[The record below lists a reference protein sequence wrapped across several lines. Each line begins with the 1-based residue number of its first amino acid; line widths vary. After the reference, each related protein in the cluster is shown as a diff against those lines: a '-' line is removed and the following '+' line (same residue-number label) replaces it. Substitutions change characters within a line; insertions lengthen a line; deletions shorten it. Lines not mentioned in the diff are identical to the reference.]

1 MAGQGDRTSKSI
13 RNIIYGVGFYAVN
26 LVLSF
31 VSNRVF
37 LSQLGA
43 DLFGLNAT
51 VISIIESLNIAE
63 LGIATAMASSLYGP
77 LARGDSRSTTE
88 LIALQGWAYK
98 WIATFILV
106 AACVIMLFF
115 PSIFEGE
122 TVPIGYAYATCVVIL
137 IGSMSTY
144 FLNYREIVLSANQ
157 QEYAVTAAYRIPSLI
172 RLTLQIL
179 VMQFL
184 DHGYVWW
191 LVLQALGYVMI
202 ATLVRRAVKRHHP
215 YVYDKV
221 ENPWAL
227 RHKYPDVLRKVK
239 QLFVHCVSSVVL
251 IRVSPIVVYA
261 FTSLALVAAYTN
273 YLLIKTGL
281 EVLFGS
287 LTNGVKGSVGNVIA
301 SDGEEKKWS
310 VFRLLSEGVML
321 MAAVGTYGFFTFA
334 DSFVAAWVG
343 PDMVLGGWPLTL
355 ISAVLFISLSRTAV
369 DLYLNVHG
377 YFGDIWAPLTEAGL
391 NLALSVLFG
400 SMWGLTGVL
409 LGVLTSLIVIVLGW
423 KPYFLF
429 RVKSGR
435 SPWPYWL
442 RYLRGAVVAVAVGF
456 GLNRVVG
463 LVCGQMPQPGEVE
476 MIPLLVRMAWQ
487 TALYGVVLLLVS
499 YPMDSGLRGFVGK
512 ALRVVRK

>member
-1 MAGQGDRTSKSI
+1 MATQGDRASKSI
-13 RNIIYGVGFYAVN
+13 KNIIYGVGFYAVN

-31 VSNRVF
+31 ISNRVF
-37 LSQLGA
+37 LSQIGA

-51 VISIIESLNIAE
+51 VTSIIESLNIAE

-77 LARGDSRSTTE
+77 LARGDNRSTTE

-98 WIATFILV
+98 WVATFILV

-122 TVPIGYAYATCVVIL
+122 AVPIGYAYATCVVIL
-137 IGSMSTY
+137 IGTMSTY

-179 VMQFL
+179 AMEFL

-191 LVLQALGYVMI
+191 LAIQALGYVMI
-202 ATLVRRAVKRHHP
+202 AVLVRRAVKKHHP
-215 YVYDKV
+215 YVYGKV

-227 RHKYPDVLRKVK
+227 RHKYPEVLRKVK
-239 QLFVHCVSSVVL
+239 QLFVHCVSTVVL

-261 FTSLALVAAYTN
+261 FTSLALVASYTN

-281 EVLFGS
+281 EMLFGS
-287 LTNGVKGSVGNVIA
+287 LSNGVRGSVGNVVA
-301 SDGEEKKWS
+301 SDCDDKKWA
-310 VFRLLSEGVML
+310 VFRALSAGILL
-321 MAAVGTYGFFTFA
+321 MAAVGAYGFYTFA

-343 PDMVLGGWPLTL
+343 PDMVLGGWPLVL
-355 ISAVLFISLSRTAV
+355 LSAMLFVTLSRAAV
-369 DLYLNVHG
+369 DLYITTHG
-377 YFGDIWAPLTEAGL
+377 YFNDIWAPLTEAGL

-400 SMWGLTGVL
+400 YFWGLTGVL
-409 LGVLTSLIVIVLGW
+409 TGVLMSLVVIVLGW
-423 KPYFLF
+423 KPYFLL

-442 RYLRGAVVAVAVGF
+442 RYLRNVVVAVAVGL
-456 GLNRVVG
+456 GVNYVVD
-463 LVCGQMPQPGEVE
+463 LACGGALRPGEVE
-476 MIPLLVRMAWQ
+476 MLPLLVRMAWQ
-487 TALYGVVLLLVS
+487 TALYGVALLAVT
-499 YPMDSGLRGFVGK
+499 YPMDSGLRFFVGK
-512 ALRVVRK
+512 VIRVIRH